1 MEKTIGKRIAENR
14 KRLGLTQDAL
24 AEQLGVTA
32 QAVSKWEND
41 QSCPDITML
50 PKLAE
55 IFGIS
60 TDELL
65 GCPVQRV
72 LQGEVV
78 DETAG
83 EETEKDKNHWEL
95 DWDPGKRI
103 GIAFAVLV
111 LLVGGLLLAATL
123 CHWEA
128 GFWSIL
134 WPSALLVYGIFG
146 FTKRFSFFRMGCAV
160 FGGYFLVS
168 NLGLWQLEGDLVFP
182 AILVLLG
189 ISLLVDAL
197 SKPKRSSFKV
207 LKNGKEVYTN
217 GNNGKMEGSHR
228 EEGTHFTSS
237 LSFGDALRRAELPV
251 LSSGEISVN
260 FGEMTL
266 DLSGCGTVTEDCR
279 IEASC
284 SFGVL
289 TLLVPKKWQV
299 LPHSDTA
306 FASLDIQGEPS
317 SDPEGRI
324 VLMGNVSFGEICVQ
338 YV

>member
-14 KRLGLTQDAL
+14 KRLSMTQDAL

-65 GCPVQRV
+65 GCPVQQRV

-78 DETAG
+78 DESAE
-83 EETEKDKNHWEL
+83 EETEKDRNLWEL
-95 DWDPGKRI
+95 NWEPGKRV

-123 CHWEA
+123 CHWET
-128 GFWSIL
+128 GFWGIL

-146 FTKRFSFFRMGCAV
+146 FTKRFSFFRMSCTV

-168 NLGLWQLEGDLVFP
+168 NLGLWRLEGDLVFP

-197 SKPKRSSFKV
+197 SKPKRSSFKL
-207 LKNGKEVYTN
+207 LKNGKTYIN
-217 GNNGKMEGSHR
+217 GNSGKTEGSHR

-237 LSFGDALRRAELPV
+237 LSFGDAFRRAELPV
-251 LSSGEISVN
+251 LSGGEVSVS

-284 SFGVL
+284 SFGEL

-306 FASLDIQGEPS
+306 FASLNIQGEPLS
-317 SDPEGRI
+317 EPEGRI